1 MGQCAGQGKSG
12 VDQLPPE
19 YFGEFLKL
27 SLTLRAECIHR
38 VGGQE
43 LVTTTEYLRTTGLTV
58 PDKFDRRL
66 AWAVA
71 SNMGEL
77 PVTGAAGTRR
87 GVRSYQEWWA
97 LNAPFADLWRF
108 LTKQFKVSN
117 PGHTS
122 TLLHELALSVL
133 CEQKNDWQ
141 DPLSRPL
148 DVQMANDAF
157 DHVYRSNC
165 EKVFGYLRKNFQS
178 RLDDPE
184 AIANEAWARMYRT
197 HWHPEASQRFLGRCR
212 ISTLI
217 CNIAR
222 YVALDEIGVLTSA
235 RGGEDREEEGDDLG
249 GKDQVSLLEQI
260 RMTDRS
266 TVKRG
271 EDGSEDLD
279 RTLKTISRTQHESPA
294 MQEAEVVAQELEQK
308 LREGLAQL
316 PPKQQLVAH
325 MIWFKG
331 MKAKEVADR
340 LGITEAAVSQHLT
353 KARDSLRQF
362 LRAHGFDVPSDEKK
376 TSTGRRGP

>member
-1 MGQCAGQGKSG
+1 M
-12 VDQLPPE
+12 DQLPPGL
-19 YFGEFLKL
+19 FGEFLKL
-27 SLTLRAECIHR
+27 SLTLRAECVHR

-43 LVTTTEYLRTTGLTV
+43 LVTATEYLRTTGLTV

-77 PVTGAAGTRR
+77 PVTGAEGTRR

-133 CEQKNDWQ
+133 CEQKNEWQ
-141 DPLSRPL
+141 DPSSRPL

-157 DHVYRSNC
+157 DYVYRSSC
-165 EKVFGYLRKNFQS
+165 EKVLGYLRKNFQS

-184 AIANEAWARMYRT
+184 AIANEAWARIYRT

-212 ISTLI
+212 ISTLV

-222 YVALDEIGVLTSA
+222 YVALDEIGVGTSDK
-235 RGGEDREEEGDDLG
+235 GSEEREEEGDDLG
-249 GKDQVSLLEQI
+249 GKDEVALLEQI
-260 RMTDRS
+260 RMTDS
-266 TVKRG
+266 GSVKRE
-271 EDGSEDLD
+271 EDGAESLD
-279 RTLKTISRTQHESPA
+279 HKYKAALHTQHESPA

-325 MIWFKG
+325 MILIKR

-340 LGITEAAVSQHLT
+340 LDITKAAVSQHLT
-353 KARDSLRQF
+353 KARDSLRRF
-362 LRAHGFDVPSDEKK
+362 LREHGFEVPSGKK
-376 TSTGRRGP
+376 SDQGLAETLT